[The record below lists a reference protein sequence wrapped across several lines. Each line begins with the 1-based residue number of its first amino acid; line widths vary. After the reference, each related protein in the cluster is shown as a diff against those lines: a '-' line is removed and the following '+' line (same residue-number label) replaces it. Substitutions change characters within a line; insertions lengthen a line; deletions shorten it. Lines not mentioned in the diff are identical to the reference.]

1 MQEDAARTGDE
12 VRAETTGV
20 GVDERHP
27 HAVAVDHAQIR
38 RVAVEAGGGD
48 LAGPSEIDRG
58 PSIRNAFGIEE
69 PNRVGSVEEFG
80 RPVVPGLDRCL
91 DEDVRAQT
99 VVVELDPVRD
109 RCRQQGEVPLAC
121 RWHRPDLMAEGV
133 DLDRLDPARLH
144 GGEVGGRELVGAG
157 CQQALTELA
166 LEEAG
171 AAVTSDRPR
180 ARAEPGQ

>member
-1 MQEDAARTGDE
+1 MQEDAARTGHE

-48 LAGPSEIDRG
+48 LAGPFEIDRG

-69 PNRVGSVEEFG
+69 TNRVGSVEEFG
-80 RPVVPGLDRCL
+80 WPVVPGLDRRL
-91 DEDVRAQT
+91 DENVRAET

-109 RCRQQGEVPLAC
+109 RCRQQGEVPLTC

-144 GGEVGGRELVGAG
+144 GGEVGGHELVGSG
-157 CQQALTELA
+157 CQ
-166 LEEAG
+166 
-171 AAVTSDRPR
+171 
-180 ARAEPGQ
+180 